1 MNKLGMA
8 QENVPVWPWA
18 ETWLPT
24 DAKRIRHPDLL
35 NIYSSFQQ
43 LY

>member
-8 QENVPVWPWA
+8 GENVPVWPRG
-18 ETWLPT
+18 EIWLPS
-24 DAKRIRHPDLL
+24 DAKKIRHPDLL
-35 NIYSSFQQ
+35 NIYPSFQQ